1 MTAPQDGSA
10 VERTDVSRLLFLSS
24 TPARLL
30 VALFMVSNAVFTFAT
45 AGVLEN
51 QWPAFAAMVLVN
63 AASVLLVRTHPDPF
77 PARDT
82 AMVIAVVVAS
92 SMLIS
97 MALPDDGELGR
108 ATWHLGSNTWLLFF
122 LAVRRRAWIAWLGM
136 ALMIVITAAWGVQ
149 SGRGALTGLTMLD
162 THVGILVVATLFALI
177 LRRTSARI
185 NALNERSVASAADA
199 AASDAAS
206 EVRRV
211 RVAELAEVAVPL
223 LHRIVDGGSTDAA
236 MRREFALTEALLR
249 DSVRGR
255 SLAVPAV
262 VEAAS
267 DARRRG
273 VEVTILDDRGSG
285 PGDGEVLSRMVDV
298 IASTLS
304 RAHRGRVTVRLL
316 PAGRQSALT
325 IVADDGE
332 RVERTALDE
341 SGTPTQDGLR

>member
-1 MTAPQDGSA
+1 MTAAKETGPI
-10 VERTDVSRLLFLSS
+10 ERADVSRLLFLDT

-30 VALFMVSNAVFTFAT
+30 LVLFVVSNVVFTVAT

-51 QWPAFAAMVLVN
+51 HWPAYAAMAIVN
-63 AASVLLVRTHPDPF
+63 AASVLLVRVHPDPF

-82 AMVIAVVVAS
+82 ALVIAAVVAS
-92 SMLIS
+92 SALVS

-122 LAVRRRAWIAWLGM
+122 LAVRRRACFAWLGM
-136 ALMIVITAAWGVQ
+136 ALMMAVTAAWGAH
-149 SGRGALTGLTMLD
+149 SGRGALTGPTMLD
-162 THVGILVVATLFALI
+162 THIGILVVATLFALI

-199 AASDAAS
+199 AATDAAR

-211 RVAELAEVAVPL
+211 RVTELADVAVPL
-223 LHRIVDGGSTDAA
+223 LHRIAEGGAADDA

-267 DARRRG
+267 AARRRG
-273 VEVTILDDRGSG
+273 VEVTILDDRGTA
-285 PGDGEVLSRMVDV
+285 PGDGEALGRMVDAIV
-298 IASTLS
+298 EALS
-304 RAHRGRVTVRLL
+304 RARGGRVTVRLL
-316 PAGRQSALT
+316 PSGRPAALT
-325 IVADDGE
+325 IVAAHGDL
-332 RVERTALDE
+332 VERTALDE
-341 SGTPTQDGLR
+341 SGAPTE